1 MMSPLSVKSQEVR
14 VRYALQAVVFLVSSI
29 VLLPVAARAQANP
42 DWHRAIPGFKIAGNL
57 YYVGTADLAAYLIA
71 TPQGNIL
78 INGNFKQDVPAIR
91 KSIEGLGFKYADTK
105 ILLISH
111 AHGDH
116 DEGIGLIKSDTGA
129 RLMVMDADVAAVEST
144 APGRP
149 GAKVDRILHDRDTVD
164 LGGSTLT
171 ARLTPGHTPGCTT
184 WMMQVAESG
193 RTLNAVIVGSPNVN
207 AGYVLVNNRSYPQI
221 ASDYVKTF
229 ALLKTTP
236 ADLFL
241 GAHGAYFNLKD
252 KLPRMGGAV
261 NPFIDPAGYRAY
273 VAERE
278 QAFEKEL
285 AKQTAEARTGD
296 AVGFDI
302 EWNHVALSVP
312 NIAESIA
319 WYEKML
325 GFKGTV
331 RPGQPGAR
339 QQVADL
345 RRGNITIELFQVTDA
360 APLPESRKNPSEDFR
375 THGVKHFGFE
385 VRNLPAVL
393 AELKAKGVKMAFEMR
408 DTPTESFAFISDN
421 AGNAIELIEHKTQ

>member
-1 MMSPLSVKSQEVR
+1 MHA
-14 VRYALQAVVFLVSSI
+14 ALRTAGLLVALGVCGG
-29 VLLPVAARAQANP
+29 VLPSAARAQGNP

-57 YYVGTADLAAYLIA
+57 YYVGTADLAVYLIT

-78 INGNFKQDVPAIR
+78 INSDFKEDVPTIR

-116 DEGIGLIKSDTGA
+116 DEGVGVIKSETRA
-129 RLMVMDADVAAVEST
+129 QLMVMDADVAAVEST

-149 GAKVDRILHDRDTVD
+149 GAKVDRVLHDRDTVE
-164 LGGSTLT
+164 LGGAKLT

-184 WMMQVAESG
+184 WTMQVADGG

-207 AGYVLVNNRSYPQI
+207 PGYVLVGDKKNYPQI
-221 ASDYVKTF
+221 AGDYVKTF
-229 ALLKTTP
+229 ALLKSLP
-236 ADLFL
+236 VDLFL
-241 GAHGAYFNLKD
+241 GAHGAYFDLKN
-252 KLPRMGGAV
+252 KLPKMTAGGA
-261 NPFIDPAGYRAY
+261 NPFVDPQGYKAY

-285 AKQTAEARTGD
+285 AKETADAHLGD
-296 AVGFDI
+296 GVGFDI
-302 EWNHVALSVP
+302 AWNHVALSVP

-325 GFKGTV
+325 GFKGVV
-331 RPGQPGAR
+331 RGGQPNAR

-345 RRGNITIELFQVTDA
+345 RRGNVTIELFQLADA

-385 VRNLPAVL
+385 VKNLPAVL
-393 AELKAKGVKMAFEMR
+393 AELKAKGVKVAFDMR
-408 DTPTESFAFISDN
+408 DTPTEAFAFISDN
-421 AGNAIELIEHKTQ
+421 AGNAIELIEHKTPR